1 MLKLEGVSKTFY
13 PGTVNEKRALNKVSL
28 HLAPGDFA
36 TVVGSNGAGKST
48 LFNAICGVFDG
59 VETIL
64 PVMLEPVV

>member
-36 TVVGSNGAGKST
+36 TVVGSNGAGKD
-48 LFNAICGVFDG
+48 LDNDR
-59 VETIL
+59 IL
-64 PVMLEPVV
+64 LS

>member
-36 TVVGSNGAGKST
+36 TVVGSMRTRAASFWAGRT
-48 LFNAICGVFDG
+48 
-59 VETIL
+59 
-64 PVMLEPVV
+64 